1 MGLAEELRN
10 VYKYDIIRKENS
22 NEKICFQKNIRNN
35 FNGRTDAYLYGICLG
50 SNARRIGGLE
60 VMMHRSTNAYFSL
73 YGIPTAC
80 FVK

>member
-1 MGLAEELRN
+1 MGLAEDLRN
-10 VYKYDIIRKENS
+10 AYIIRNENS
-22 NEKICFQKNIRNN
+22 NEKICFQKNIRNS
-35 FNGRTDAYLYGICLG
+35 FNDRIGICLCGTCLG

>member
-1 MGLAEELRN
+1 MYMFNQKPASVKTYVLAYSDDNGFSSKHYAKVENN
-10 VYKYDIIRKENS
+10 VV
-22 NEKICFQKNIRNN
+22 
-35 FNGRTDAYLYGICLG
+35 TA
-50 SNARRIGGLE
+50 RIGGLE